1 MSGGYF
7 LCLWMAL
14 KASRHT
20 VVNRNSHTDLKRRR
34 KIMNEEIKNVE
45 VLDNPEVDTE
55 TKTLTQEEVN
65 RLIAQAKSKAK
76 DEAKKE
82 FDASVEE
89 RIKQAVEE
97 AEKRSKM
104 SAKELEELRQKDIQR
119 KIEEKDARIAELELQ
134 NTRRELKDGAI
145 EILSERKLPV
155 NDRVL
160 KLVVKDTGEATE
172 TAINDLAEII
182 KEIKNEFASSE
193 PPITSGGVGT
203 NGIETDIFKIL
214 DDAGK

>member
-1 MSGGYF
+1 M
-7 LCLWMAL
+7 
-14 KASRHT
+14 T
-20 VVNRNSHTDLKRRR
+20 
-34 KIMNEEIKNVE
+34 EEIKNDNVE
-45 VLDNPEVDTE
+45 VNNNPEVEE
-55 TKTLTQEEVN
+55 TKMLSQEEVN

-82 FDASVEE
+82 METTFDE
-89 RIKQAVEE
+89 RVKQAVEE

-119 KIEEKDARIAELELQ
+119 QIEERDARIAELELE

-155 NDRVL
+155 NERVL

-172 TAINDLAEII
+172 TAISDLAEII
-182 KEIKNEFASSE
+182 KEIKNEFASTTA
-193 PPITSGGVGT
+193 PITSGGVGT
-203 NGIETDIFKIL
+203 NGMETDIFKIL
-214 DDAGK
+214 DDAGKK

>member
-1 MSGGYF
+1 M
-7 LCLWMAL
+7 
-14 KASRHT
+14 T
-20 VVNRNSHTDLKRRR
+20 
-34 KIMNEEIKNVE
+34 EEIKNNNVE
-45 VLDNPEVDTE
+45 VLDNPEVETD

-119 KIEEKDARIAELELQ
+119 QIEERDARIAELELE

-155 NDRVL
+155 NERVL
-160 KLVVKDTGEATE
+160 KLVVKDTGEETE
-172 TAINDLAEII
+172 TAITDLAEII
-182 KEIKNEFASSE
+182 KEIKNEFASTTA
-193 PPITSGGVGT
+193 PITSGGVGT
-203 NGIETDIFKIL
+203 NGKETDIFKIL